1 MQLVNRESLIL
12 KEQAELESAPFFPDF
27 DLPEIDRT
35 KPKFNFT
42 GDRLFRDRPDVY
54 KAVVLLLAEPGV
66 TVRTICRELHVT
78 DDTVRAVKA
87 RENIS
92 IAAEKKTVLSNIT
105 HGLRLAS
112 ERVIELMPT
121 ASTRDSLIGVG
132 ILGEKMQLLGGDAT
146 MRIDIGPRVNL
157 GDNVSRMHREA
168 VKAYADYKAAIA
180 NGADP
185 EEARLLMRVNVTKA
199 IADCRIDN
207 TGLEPENSEQ
217 KALTNGIEPQSA
229 MKAVSSAPAVLQ
241 EAAI

>member
-1 MQLVNRESLIL
+1 MSSDSLIL
-12 KEQAELESAPFFPDF
+12 KEQAEIEAAPFFPNF
-27 DLPEIDRT
+27 DLPEIDKT

-54 KAVVLLLAEPGV
+54 KAVVHLLAEPGV

-132 ILGEKMQLLGGDAT
+132 ILG
-146 MRIDIGPRVNL
+146 
-157 GDNVSRMHREA
+157 
-168 VKAYADYKAAIA
+168 
-180 NGADP
+180 
-185 EEARLLMRVNVTKA
+185 
-199 IADCRIDN
+199 
-207 TGLEPENSEQ
+207 
-217 KALTNGIEPQSA
+217 
-229 MKAVSSAPAVLQ
+229 
-241 EAAI
+241 